1 MYQVESRSG
10 YGGALGGFGAFG
22 EGTITAE
29 RPSGGGNCTATERR
43 FARSAIAD
51 PAAAD
56 VVNID
61 PRHSASGRG
70 GIQLHRAA
78 YGAYQRMKAAA
89 ERDGIPANLLTI
101 TSGYRSS
108 ATQRRL
114 FEAAVRRYG
123 SESAARRWVAPPGG
137 SSHQT
142 GRTVDLNLG
151 LSNDSRNVPALRAT
165 MAYRWLVCNA
175 HRFGF
180 TPYSAEPWHW
190 EYNPPAGATL
200 EGYHGYGYYG
210 ETAPPFTCPA
220 ATLTAL
226 RTALGN
232 PGLTVAQLQT
242 ALMEGLRRTSTA
254 LNTAATLLE
263 AHPRTAAAA
272 TAFRSV
278 FGVSPDTVPRWR
290 TAAMRWRDLGEL
302 VATRLRSA
310 RRILD
315 GGQIRFICFD
325 TSDPDCGRLLS
336 AGGSVTFAFTTPPDY
351 RMTLCAQFWQWALSG
366 NWTAVVSTLTHE
378 AIHIFFHRLTS
389 HNPDNRRA
397 VGANPRGR
405 TNSPYCYGLVTTRL
419 NGFTPLQNDINRCS
433 SSD

>member
-56 VVNID
+56 VVTID

-70 GIQLHRAA
+70 GIQLHRTA

-123 SESAARRWVAPPGG
+123 SESAARKWVAPPGG

-151 LSNDSRNVPALRAT
+151 LSNDSRNVPALRGT

-200 EGYHGYGYYG
+200 EGYRGYGHGYGYYG
-210 ETAPPFTCPA
+210 ETAPPFTCSTA
-220 ATLTAL
+220 DLTSL
-226 RTALGN
+226 RTSLRN
-232 PGLTVAQLQT
+232 PGLTLARLQ
-242 ALMEGLRRTSTA
+242 ALLMEGLRRTSAA
-254 LNTAATLLE
+254 LDRAATLLE
-263 AHPRTAAAA
+263 AHPRSA
-272 TAFRSV
+272 TTIAKFRKV
-278 FGVSPDTVPRWR
+278 FNASPDTVPSWR
-290 TAAMRWRDLGEL
+290 TPAMRWRDLGEL
-302 VATRLRSA
+302 VAIRLRSA

-315 GGQIRFICFD
+315 GGQIRFSC
-325 TSDPDCGRLLS
+325 L
-336 AGGSVTFAFTTPPDY
+336 GGSGCTGAIAFTTPPDY
-351 RMTLCAQFWQWALSG
+351 QMTLCVSYWQRALNGDWPSI
-366 NWTAVVSTLTHE
+366 VSTLVHE

-389 HNPDNRRA
+389 HRASNRRA
-397 VGANPRGR
+397 VNANPSARS
-405 TNSPYCYGLVTTRL
+405 NAPSCYGFIVTEL
-419 NGFTPLQNDINRCS
+419 NGLPPDPLDTAACPGGDVDLTR
-433 SSD
+433 